1 MMISLYNQLT
11 SFIQNYV
18 IEDMMI
24 YSEGIGL
31 CATCNNV
38 ATCFHRRRHDQPVW
52 QCEEF
57 DDSDLTEEKQKDNA
71 NMQKVS
77 MEEVNDNCDER
88 PNRFGGLCSSCKHRE
103 VCTYSKPEGGV
114 LCCEE
119 YE

>member
-1 MMISLYNQLT
+1 
-11 SFIQNYV
+11 
-18 IEDMMI
+18 
-24 YSEGIGL
+24 
-31 CATCNNV
+31 
-38 ATCFHRRRHDQPVW
+38 
-52 QCEEF
+52 
-57 DDSDLTEEKQKDNA
+57 
-71 NMQKVS
+71 MQKVS

>member
-1 MMISLYNQLT
+1 MMISLYNPLT
-11 SFIQNYV
+11 SFIQNFV
-18 IEDMMI
+18 IEDRMI
-24 YSEGIGL
+24 YSEEIGL
-31 CATCNNV
+31 CVTCNNV
-38 ATCFHRRRHDQPVW
+38 ATCFHRRRHNQPVW

-77 MEEVNDNCDER
+77 IEEVNDNYDEH
-88 PNRFGGLCSSCKHRE
+88 PDNLGGLCSSCKHRE

-114 LCCEE
+114 WCCEE

>member
-1 MMISLYNQLT
+1 MMISLYNPLT
-11 SFIQNYV
+11 SFIQNFV
-18 IEDMMI
+18 IEDRMI
-24 YSEGIGL
+24 YSEMTGL
-31 CATCNNV
+31 CVTCNNV
-38 ATCFHRRRHDQPVW
+38 ATCFHRRRHNQPVW

-77 MEEVNDNCDER
+77 MEEVNDNYDEH
-88 PNRFGGLCSSCKHRE
+88 PDNLGGLCSSCKHRE
-103 VCTYSKPEGGV
+103 VCTYSKPNGGV